1 MDMGP
6 SGSSQRKTFG
16 TDGKCHRILV
26 RHDLK
31 GAAVKGRTWPNLPD
45 AENQGGPLLDASLEC
60 QQVVWL
66 PLALRTQSILI
77 FKYENEN
84 YCLLRTKL
92 TNGVEIEYKQFP
104 FRFSDCRTNR
114 GLQIS
119 KLELWNSQLW
129 DEGKIRGKKRILNV
143 QLKFGWKGQSQTLL
157 AKFLIIRA
165 LCTCTQKYFIAW
177 LIIITFRVMLFT
189 WRLLSYS
196 RSWSVWDS
204 EEGPARL
211 HPHAFICRP
220 CTRKFGKRRIKSRIA
235 FSLLHESAGW
245 K

>member
-1 MDMGP
+1 MMDMGP

-104 FRFSDCRTNR
+104 FRFSDCRTNG

-119 KLELWNSQLW
+119 KLEL
-129 DEGKIRGKKRILNV
+129 
-143 QLKFGWKGQSQTLL
+143 
-157 AKFLIIRA
+157 
-165 LCTCTQKYFIAW
+165 
-177 LIIITFRVMLFT
+177 
-189 WRLLSYS
+189 
-196 RSWSVWDS
+196 
-204 EEGPARL
+204 
-211 HPHAFICRP
+211 
-220 CTRKFGKRRIKSRIA
+220 
-235 FSLLHESAGW
+235 
-245 K
+245 